1 MVFLNLLLSLKQIDD
16 KGYLLPYSVD
26 GRQLMKIGVSFD
38 AAERN
43 IGEWKIV
50 KYYPC
55 SFASISYFFST
66 FPTFS
71 TFALEIN
78 KLTM

>member
-26 GRQLMKIGVSFD
+26 GRQLIKVGVSFD

-50 KYYPC
+50 K
-55 SFASISYFFST
+55 
-66 FPTFS
+66 
-71 TFALEIN
+71 
-78 KLTM
+78 